1 MNAIDIIKQNRG
13 RVTISYLDNGLAVI
27 IVDGHTKKIVNS
39 SYLDKLLK
47 ENGLKRLRSKTKQR
61 KKRGSSKE

>member
-13 RVTISYLDNGLAVI
+13 RVSINYLDNGFAVI
-27 IVDGHTKKIVNS
+27 NVDRHTEKIVNS

-47 ENGLKRLRSKTKQR
+47 ENGLNRLRSKTKRR
-61 KKRGSSKE
+61 KKRGSRKE